1 VVITASH
8 NPKEYNGY
16 KVYGEDGDNFCR
28 GIKQVISYINKIEDI
43 TQVKVMEK
51 DEAIEKGLLRIIG
64 KEIDDEYIS
73 KLKTLSVN
81 LNWLQK

>member
-1 VVITASH
+1 
-8 NPKEYNGY
+8 
-16 KVYGEDGDNFCR
+16 
-28 GIKQVISYINKIEDI
+28 
-43 TQVKVMEK
+43 MEK

-81 LNWLQK
+81 PELAAEIGKLSNSVHAVAWHRKQTCKKNT